1 MKNYNV
7 EVENRD
13 KKDTSVRNYL
23 MKNIENVKHNVEAV
37 NEVAENNVVKNF
49 TVKVSHLN
57 LNEVV

>member
-1 MKNYNV
+1 M
-7 EVENRD
+7 ENRD

-23 MKNIENVKHNVEAV
+23 MKNIENVKRNVEAV
-37 NEVAENNVVKNF
+37 NEVVENNVVKNF